1 MKPNL
6 KTVTAELAV
15 ANEKIAAL
23 TAQLQS
29 AQQEAT
35 NLRTV
40 QGSHENELSEVNA
53 QLRTAKDVLAPFA
66 KAKDLDWPD
75 PAIEAV
81 RPITFGHLKAACD
94 LACTFR

>member
-15 ANEKIAAL
+15 ANEKIAVL
-23 TAQLQS
+23 TAQLH
-29 AQQEAT
+29 AAETEAA

-40 QGSHENELSEVNA
+40 QSSHENDLSEA
-53 QLRTAKDVLAPFA
+53 GEKLRIAKDVLLPFA

-75 PAIEAV
+75 LAIEAI

>member
-29 AQQEAT
+29 AETEAA

-40 QGSHENELSEVNA
+40 QSSHENELSGANEA
-53 QLRTAKDVLAPFA
+53 LRVAKDVLAPFA
-66 KAKDLDWPD
+66 KAKELDWPD
-75 PAIEAV
+75 PAIEAI

-94 LACTFR
+94 LACTYR